1 MSAAAPVIE
10 GRNLTKHFTSRRGF
24 GPFGRRAELHAV
36 DNVSIALDAGK
47 VTAIVGESGAG
58 KTTVARLLA
67 QVIRPDAGEV
77 LLNGRPAP
85 AGRPKSYA
93 AEVQMVFQD
102 PFASLNPVH
111 RVRHHLARPLEIHH
125 VVARDVDEAVAE
137 LLRRVALNPP
147 AQFAAKFPH
156 ELSGGQRQRV
166 AIARALAVRPRV
178 LIADEPVSMLDVS
191 IRLGILNLLADL
203 RDEERLA
210 ILYVTHDIGSA
221 RYVADRIAVMYAGQL
236 VESAPSVELTDRPA
250 HPYTQLLLSAAPDPD
265 RATPPKLTAHGAPPN
280 LFAPPSGC
288 RFHPRCPYAMDIC
301 RRQAPPSVTVADG
314 HVSACWLHVDASSKA
329 TNPNGV
335 PAAAGAPQQEKEKR

>member
-111 RVRHHLARPLEIHH
+111 RVRYDLLRPLKIHH
-125 VVARDVDEAVAE
+125 YVAE
-137 LLRRVALNPP
+137 
-147 AQFAAKFPH
+147 
-156 ELSGGQRQRV
+156 
-166 AIARALAVRPRV
+166 
-178 LIADEPVSMLDVS
+178 DE
-191 IRLGILNLLADL
+191 
-203 RDEERLA
+203 
-210 ILYVTHDIGSA
+210 
-221 RYVADRIAVMYAGQL
+221 
-236 VESAPSVELTDRPA
+236 
-250 HPYTQLLLSAAPDPD
+250 
-265 RATPPKLTAHGAPPN
+265 
-280 LFAPPSGC
+280 
-288 RFHPRCPYAMDIC
+288 
-301 RRQAPPSVTVADG
+301 
-314 HVSACWLHVDASSKA
+314 DAS
-329 TNPNGV
+329 V
-335 PAAAGAPQQEKEKR
+335 FDL